1 MRLLFF
7 ILFSAVISYP
17 LSAQGVTKSGQNTA
31 TGINF
36 VNKNGKIVNSPALT
50 RYGQELFTISISTA
64 AVTSITNTSARSGG
78 VISPGGGGV
87 VISRGVC
94 WATTANPTT
103 SNRRTTDGSGSGS
116 FTSNITG
123 LVPGTTYYVR
133 AYATYSVGTSYGNQL
148 TFTTSKQLYETLS
161 SAVYF
166 ESPKEVK
173 DITFGNVH
181 FTKITGGPVNCGNS
195 GTFLA
200 KTIEDAYSIV
210 DSDPIVNCNLSNP
223 ELHRFVEDGIN
234 CEVFDISGEYIYY
247 GHSRAFYRINKNT
260 FGNKVKFLISG
271 IWEGALGYNVS
282 VCTIMGLNE
291 MPDRGLL
298 IQVDNN
304 APHCNFYKVPFNA
317 RVSGTYTYTQLD
329 AHLVMEIPYRNSVLN
344 KAWGLSIKDNIVF
357 ATIYNAI
364 GQAYLSTDSGNSFRC
379 VFSMAETSI
388 NNTVPADQMVFVDT
402 KPDGKGGFGAIGG
415 HPMRN
420 TLTNPQNYD
429 LWGVTSNGS
438 LHSHGGCI
446 DKYADRLFIVT
457 GDGYPAVGIF
467 YSDDWGY
474 NWTFIKTG
482 VFLPSSDSRAQ
493 FVTVIPM
500 EDCILF
506 GCDGSGDGYWRLF
519 RDGRNLLS
527 TIECCYQFTGK
538 NTQLVTINGG
548 HCFTRD
554 GTMLGL
560 INPHETNNYTTTK
573 GGIVATKN
581 GHNFKK
587 LYEDSY
593 SKFTFE
599 SAEFGRRGLISVNDN
614 NKVLVKAKNGGLI
627 ILDLTLPAPPN

>member
-1 MRLLFF
+1 
-7 ILFSAVISYP
+7 VISYP
-17 LSAQGVTKSGQNTA
+17 ISAQGLTKSGQNTA
-31 TGINF
+31 TVTNF
-36 VNKNGKIVNSPALT
+36 VNKNGKILNSPALT

-64 AVTSITNTSARSGG
+64 TVTSITNTSARSGG
-78 VISPGGGGV
+78 VIEPGGGGV

-103 SNRRTTDGSGSGS
+103 ANRRTIDGSGSGS

-123 LVPGTTYYVR
+123 LVAGTTYYVR
-133 AYATYSVGTSYGNQL
+133 AYAIYSVGTSYGNQV
-148 TFTTSKQLYETLS
+148 TFTTSKQGYETLS

-181 FTKITGGPVNCGNS
+181 FTKITDGPVNCGSS
-195 GTFLA
+195 GSFLA
-200 KTIEDAYSIV
+200 KTLENAYSIAG
-210 DSDPIVNCNLSNP
+210 SDRLINHSLSNP
-223 ELHRFVEDGIN
+223 VLRRFVEDGIN
-234 CEVFDISGEYIYY
+234 CQVFDISGEYIYY

-271 IWEGALGYNVS
+271 IWEGGLGYNVS
-282 VCTIMGLNE
+282 AFNIRGVDE
-291 MPDRGLL
+291 MPDLGLL
-298 IQVDNN
+298 IQVNN
-304 APHCNFYKVPFNA
+304 NDPHLNIYKVPF
-317 RVSGTYTYTQLD
+317 VSQGNGTYTYTQSH
-329 AHLVMEIPYRNSVLN
+329 ANLVLNIPYSNSILN

-357 ATIYNAI
+357 AVIYNAI

-379 VFSMAETSI
+379 VFSMAESSI
-388 NNTVPADQMVFVDT
+388 NNLVPADQMVFVDT

-415 HPMRN
+415 HPMKN

-429 LWGVTSNGS
+429 LWGETPNGS
-438 LHSHGGCI
+438 LHAHGGCI
-446 DKYADRLFIVT
+446 DKYADRLIIVT
-457 GDGYPAVGIF
+457 GDSPPAVGIY

-474 NWTFIKTG
+474 NWTLIKTG
-482 VFLPSSDSRAQ
+482 DLLPSTVYPTQ

-500 EDCILF
+500 EDCVLF
-506 GCDGSGDGYWRLF
+506 GCDGRGDGYWRVF
-519 RDGRNLLS
+519 RSGRNLLS
-527 TIECCYQFTGK
+527 KIECCYQYTGS
-538 NTQLVTINGG
+538 NTSLVTINGG

-560 INPHETNNYTTTK
+560 INPHESVNYTTTK

-587 LYEDSY
+587 LYEDSF

-627 ILDLTLPAPPN
+627 ILDLQ

>member
-7 ILFSAVISYP
+7 ILFSVVISYP
-17 LSAQGVTKSGQNTA
+17 ISAQGLTKSGQNTA
-31 TGINF
+31 TVTNF
-36 VNKNGKIVNSPALT
+36 VNKNGKILNSPALT

-64 AVTSITNTSARSGG
+64 TVTSITNTSARSGG
-78 VISPGGGGV
+78 VIEPGGGGV

-103 SNRRTTDGSGSGS
+103 ANRRTIDGSGSGS

-123 LVPGTTYYVR
+123 LVAGTTYYVR
-133 AYATYSVGTSYGNQL
+133 AYAIYSVGTSYGNQV
-148 TFTTSKQLYETLS
+148 TFTTSKQGYETLS

-181 FTKITGGPVNCGNS
+181 FTKITDGPVNCGSS
-195 GTFLA
+195 GSFLA
-200 KTIEDAYSIV
+200 KTLENAYSIAG
-210 DSDPIVNCNLSNP
+210 SDRLINHSLSNP
-223 ELHRFVEDGIN
+223 VLRRFVEDGIN
-234 CEVFDISGEYIYY
+234 CQVFDISGEYIYY

-271 IWEGALGYNVS
+271 IWEGGLGYNVS
-282 VCTIMGLNE
+282 AFNIRGVDE
-291 MPDRGLL
+291 MPDLGLL
-298 IQVDNN
+298 IQVNN
-304 APHCNFYKVPFNA
+304 NDPHLNIYKVPF
-317 RVSGTYTYTQLD
+317 VSQGNGTYTYTQSH
-329 AHLVMEIPYRNSVLN
+329 ANLVLNIPYSNSILN

-357 ATIYNAI
+357 AVIYNAI

-379 VFSMAETSI
+379 VFSMAESSI
-388 NNTVPADQMVFVDT
+388 NNLVPADQMVFVDT

-415 HPMRN
+415 HPMKN

-429 LWGVTSNGS
+429 LWGETPNGS
-438 LHSHGGCI
+438 LHAHGGCI
-446 DKYADRLFIVT
+446 DKYADRLIIVT
-457 GDGYPAVGIF
+457 GDSPPAVGIY

-474 NWTFIKTG
+474 NWTLIKTG
-482 VFLPSSDSRAQ
+482 DLLPSTVYPTQ

-500 EDCILF
+500 EDCVLF
-506 GCDGSGDGYWRLF
+506 GCDGRGDGYWRVF
-519 RDGRNLLS
+519 RSGRNLLS
-527 TIECCYQFTGK
+527 KIECCYQYTGS
-538 NTQLVTINGG
+538 NTSLVTINGG

-560 INPHETNNYTTTK
+560 INPHESVNYTTTK

-587 LYEDSY
+587 LYEDSF

-627 ILDLTLPAPPN
+627 ILDLQ